1 MKLDLRLSAPIN
13 SSLQKEKIIDVED
26 QTIASKSDRQSF
38 ARMFLIQQGRNL
50 DIRRVVKSELGAD
63 PHSVVNLDGCLR
75 KSVESKLIVFLEN
88 DIHTEPSL
96 SSNTILAT
104 FLKLSPELKIFE
116 ENSDYI
122 LQGIFNEGG
131 GRLVFLVTNPYLQN

>member
-1 MKLDLRLSAPIN
+1 
-13 SSLQKEKIIDVED
+13 
-26 QTIASKSDRQSF
+26 
-38 ARMFLIQQGRNL
+38 MFLVQQGRNL

-63 PHSVVNLDGCLR
+63 PHSVVNLDGCLH

-96 SSNTILAT
+96 SSNTILAN

-122 LQGIFNEGG
+122 LQRILNEGG